1 VLLPGAFADS
11 SCMGY
16 RRSQEGARQG
26 SQDREGDARSWV
38 GAMTDV
44 QRNAVLRAAE
54 SGALTAQQVSDALGL
69 PLHEVES
76 VFASVAERVAPAFE
90 LAASKS
96 LGAVQDAAAAQ
107 RALTSKV
114 AERTSS
120 DHPRGLSETQR
131 PRGLAFECALRRRLG
146 RRDRLGR

>member
-1 VLLPGAFADS
+1 
-11 SCMGY
+11 
-16 RRSQEGARQG
+16 
-26 SQDREGDARSWV
+26 
-38 GAMTDV
+38 MTDT

-54 SGALTAQQVSDALGL
+54 SGALTAQQVSDAMGL

-76 VFASVAERVAPAFE
+76 MFASVAERVAPAFE

-107 RALTSKV
+107 RALTAKV

-120 DHPRGLSETQR
+120 DHPRGLSETR
-131 PRGLAFECALRRRLG
+131 EPRGLAFADALRRRLG